1 MSALRTSRNRL
12 SQPSIMIAPLVD
24 LIFTLL
30 IFFMLVST
38 YITPSIKIELPRS
51 ISGQTAEKRAVTII
65 ITRAGDLFFEG
76 KPLTESELRAR
87 ILELDAEKIVGVRIR
102 ADKNVSLQTVVSII
116 DIVRESR
123 VKSVELEVRGK

>member
-1 MSALRTSRNRL
+1 
-12 SQPSIMIAPLVD
+12 MIAPLVD

-51 ISGQTAEKRAVTII
+51 TSPEKAEKRAVTITI
-65 ITRAGDLFFEG
+65 SRAGEVFLEG
-76 KPLTESELRAR
+76 EKMPESELRKR
-87 ILELDAEKIVGVRIR
+87 ILGLDPEKIIGVRIR
-102 ADKNVSLQTVVSII
+102 ADKNVPVQTVVSVI

-123 VKSVELEVRGK
+123 IKSVELEVRGK